1 MNKYMYFMNIC
12 PHTERERER
21 KIWIDGNISYV
32 FEMQI
37 YSFPSKVIYK
47 YNVIL
52 EKLWQFLKISMCL
65 FKIYMKEWH

>member
-1 MNKYMYFMNIC
+1 
-12 PHTERERER
+12 
-21 KIWIDGNISYV
+21 
-32 FEMQI
+32 MQI